1 MLACRIFTV
10 EGLVGLI
17 LVEQLFP
24 SLVAILN
31 METTLDMKGFICADT
46 AVARLAVI
54 AGEDTIART
63 SVVVLEGPPFGL
75 S

>member
-1 MLACRIFTV
+1 
-10 EGLVGLI
+10 
-17 LVEQLFP
+17 
-24 SLVAILN
+24 
-31 METTLDMKGFICADT
+31 METKLDMKGFIGADT
-46 AVARLAVI
+46 AVVGLAVI